1 MYALDLS
8 TARWRKSSRS
18 SDVANCVEV
27 AHMACG
33 WRKSSHSGDDANCVE
48 VAFAGPAVVVRDS
61 KNAAGPVLAVPAS
74 GWAALLS
81 TVD

>member
-8 TARWRKSSRS
+8 TAMWRKSSRS

-27 AHMACG
+27 AFG
-33 WRKSSHSGDDANCVE
+33 E
-48 VAFAGPAVVVRDS
+48 TAVGVRDS
-61 KNAAGPVLAVPAS
+61 KNAGGPVLVVPAV
-74 GWAALLS
+74 GWAALVS